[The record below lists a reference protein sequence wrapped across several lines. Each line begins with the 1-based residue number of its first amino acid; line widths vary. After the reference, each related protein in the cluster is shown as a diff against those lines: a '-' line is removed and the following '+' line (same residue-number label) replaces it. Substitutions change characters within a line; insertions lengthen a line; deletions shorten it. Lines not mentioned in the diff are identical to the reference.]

1 MKIGMLMLRHPAT
14 RMSPIMP
21 AVVQMLEQWGCEVDI
36 IYPEERVTP
45 LSEVRV
51 EHDLYILKS
60 GTELSLSLAGALHA
74 IGAPILNP
82 YPVAATMRDKI
93 ASTRVLQAA
102 GVPVPETY
110 ITSHSR
116 QLVSLLD
123 AGPLVL
129 KPYRG
134 SQGRG
139 VHVIW
144 DADELDDVS
153 SDEGPVFAQRYHKP
167 EGEDHKIYVI
177 GDQMFGVKRIFP
189 AKTYQE
195 KVGEP
200 FTISSELREIALR
213 CGRAFGVEL
222 FGFDVVMSA
231 GNPYV
236 VDIQSFPGFKGVP
249 DAALRLA
256 DYIYSVGQRA
266 LSGEPLLSQ
275 TMPVSLPAERR
286 TGAGV

>member
-1 MKIGMLMLRHPAT
+1 MKIGMLMLRHPPT
-14 RMSPIMP
+14 RISPIMP
-21 AVVQMLEQWGCEVDI
+21 EVVQLLEKWGCEIQI

-45 LSEVRV
+45 LSHVRA
-51 EHDLYILKS
+51 EHDLYSLKS
-60 GTELSLSLAGALHA
+60 GTEMALSLAGALDA
-74 IGAPILNP
+74 VGARIINP
-82 YPVAATMRDKI
+82 YPVAAAMRDKI
-93 ASTRVLQAA
+93 VSMRVLEAA

-110 ITSHSR
+110 ITSDSR
-116 QLVSLLD
+116 RLASLLD

-153 SDEGPVFAQRYHKP
+153 NDEGPVFAQRYYKP

-177 GDQMFGVKRIFP
+177 GDQMFGVKRVFP
-189 AKTYQE
+189 AKTYAE
-195 KVGEP
+195 KIGQP
-200 FTISSELREIALR
+200 FTVTPEFREIALR

-222 FGFDVVMSA
+222 FGFDVIISN
-231 GNPYV
+231 GRPYV
-236 VDIQSFPGFKGVP
+236 VDIQGFPGFKGVP

-256 DYIYSVGQRA
+256 DYLYAAGQRA
-266 LSGEPLLSQ
+266 IMGEPLVEAALH
-275 TMPVSLPAERR
+275 ERR
-286 TGAGV
+286 NGAAL

>member
-1 MKIGMLMLRHPAT
+1 MKIGMLMLRHPPT
-14 RMSPIMP
+14 RISPIMP
-21 AVVQMLEQWGCEVDI
+21 EVVQLLEKWGCEVQI

-45 LSEVRV
+45 LSQVRA

-60 GTELSLSLAGALHA
+60 GTEMALSLAGALDA
-74 IGAPILNP
+74 VGARIINP
-82 YPVAATMRDKI
+82 YSVAAAMRDKI
-93 ASTRVLQAA
+93 VSMRVLEAA

-110 ITSHSR
+110 VTSDSR
-116 QLVSLLD
+116 RLASLLD

-153 SDEGPVFAQRYHKP
+153 NDEGPVFAQRYYKP

-177 GDQMFGVKRIFP
+177 GDQMFGVKRVFP
-189 AKTYQE
+189 AKTYAE
-195 KVGEP
+195 KTGQP
-200 FTISSELREIALR
+200 FTVTPEFREIALR

-222 FGFDVVMSA
+222 FGFDVIISN
-231 GNPYV
+231 GRPYV
-236 VDIQSFPGFKGVP
+236 VDIQGFPGFKGVP

-256 DYIYSVGQRA
+256 DYLYAAGQRA
-266 LSGEPLLSQ
+266 VMGEPL
-275 TMPVSLPAERR
+275 VGAEVHERQN
-286 TGAGV
+286 GAAL

>member
-1 MKIGMLMLRHPAT
+1 MKIGMLMLRHPST
-14 RMSPIMP
+14 RTSPIMP
-21 AVVQMLEQWGCEVDI
+21 AVVKLLENWGCDVDI

-45 LSEVRV
+45 LSQVRA

-60 GTELSLSLAGALHA
+60 GTELALSLAGALHA
-74 IGAPILNP
+74 VGARILNP

-93 ASTRVLQAA
+93 ASMRVLEAA

-110 ITSHSR
+110 VTSHSR
-116 QLVSLLD
+116 QLADLLD
-123 AGPLVL
+123 AGPLIL

-139 VHVIW
+139 VHVVW
-144 DADELDDVS
+144 DADELDDVA

-177 GDQMFGVKRIFP
+177 GGQMFGVKRVFP
-189 AKTYQE
+189 AKTYDE
-195 KVGEP
+195 KVGQP
-200 FTISSELREIALR
+200 FTISPELREIALR

-222 FGFDVVMSA
+222 FGFDVVMS
-231 GNPYV
+231 NSRPYV

-256 DYIYSVGQRA
+256 DYIYSTGQRA
-266 LSGEPLLSQ
+266 LSGEPMFPAVL
-275 TMPVSLPAERR
+275 PDARNGVSL
-286 TGAGV
+286 

>member
-1 MKIGMLMLRHPAT
+1 MKIGMLMLRHSPT
-14 RMSPIMP
+14 RISPIMP
-21 AVVQMLEQWGCEVDI
+21 VVVQLLKTWGCEVDI

-45 LSEVRV
+45 LSEIRV

-60 GTELSLSLAGALHA
+60 GTELALSLAGALHA
-74 IGAPILNP
+74 VGARILNP

-93 ASTRVLQAA
+93 ASMRVLEAA

-110 ITSHSR
+110 VTSHSR
-116 QLVSLLD
+116 RLASLLD

-139 VHVIW
+139 VHVVW
-144 DADELDDVS
+144 DADELDDVPN
-153 SDEGPVFAQRYHKP
+153 DEGPVFAQRYHKP

-177 GDQMFGVKRIFP
+177 GDQVFGVKRIFP
-189 AKTYQE
+189 AKTYDE
-195 KVGEP
+195 KVGKP
-200 FTISSELREIALR
+200 FTITSEFREIAIR

-222 FGFDVVMSA
+222 FGFDVVMSE
-231 GNPYV
+231 GRPYV

-256 DYIYSVGQRA
+256 DYIYAVAQRA
-266 LSGEPLLSQ
+266 VNGEPFLGAA
-275 TMPVSLPAERR
+275 LPDRR
-286 TGAGV
+286 NGVAV

>member
-1 MKIGMLMLRHPAT
+1 MKIGMLMLRHPPT
-14 RMSPIMP
+14 RISPIMP
-21 AVVQMLEQWGCEVDI
+21 EVVQLLEKWGCEIQI

-45 LSEVRV
+45 LSHVRA

-60 GTELSLSLAGALHA
+60 GTEMALSLAGALDA
-74 IGAPILNP
+74 VGARIINP

-93 ASTRVLQAA
+93 VSMRVLEAA

-110 ITSHSR
+110 ITSDSR
-116 QLVSLLD
+116 RLASLLD

-153 SDEGPVFAQRYHKP
+153 NDEGPVFAQRYCKP

-177 GDQMFGVKRIFP
+177 GDQMFGVKRVFP
-189 AKTYQE
+189 AKTYAE
-195 KVGEP
+195 KIGQP
-200 FTISSELREIALR
+200 FTVTPEFREIALR

-222 FGFDVVMSA
+222 FGFDVIISN
-231 GNPYV
+231 GQPYV
-236 VDIQSFPGFKGVP
+236 VDIQGFPGFKGVP

-256 DYIYSVGQRA
+256 DYLYAAGQRA
-266 LSGEPLLSQ
+266 IMGEPLVEAALYDR
-275 TMPVSLPAERR
+275 PN
-286 TGAGV
+286 GAAL

>member
-1 MKIGMLMLRHPAT
+1 MKIGMLMLRHPPT
-14 RMSPIMP
+14 RISPIMP
-21 AVVQMLEQWGCEVDI
+21 EVVQLLEKWGCEIQI

-45 LSEVRV
+45 LSHVRA
-51 EHDLYILKS
+51 EHDLYSLKS
-60 GTELSLSLAGALHA
+60 GTEMALSLAGALDA
-74 IGAPILNP
+74 VGARIINP
-82 YPVAATMRDKI
+82 YPVAAAMRDKI
-93 ASTRVLQAA
+93 VSMRVLEAA

-110 ITSHSR
+110 ITSDSR
-116 QLVSLLD
+116 RLASLLD

-153 SDEGPVFAQRYHKP
+153 NDEGPVFAQRYYKP

-177 GDQMFGVKRIFP
+177 GDQMFGVKRVFP
-189 AKTYQE
+189 AKTYAE
-195 KVGEP
+195 KIGQP
-200 FTISSELREIALR
+200 FTVTPEFREIALR

-222 FGFDVVMSA
+222 FGFDVIISN
-231 GNPYV
+231 GQPYV
-236 VDIQSFPGFKGVP
+236 VDIQGFPGFKGVP

-256 DYIYSVGQRA
+256 DYLYAAGQRA
-266 LSGEPLLSQ
+266 IMGEPLVDAALYD
-275 TMPVSLPAERR
+275 RR
-286 TGAGV
+286 NGAAL

>member
-1 MKIGMLMLRHPAT
+1 MKIGMLMLRHPPT
-14 RMSPIMP
+14 RISPIMP
-21 AVVQMLEQWGCEVDI
+21 EVVQLLEKWGCEIQI

-45 LSEVRV
+45 LSHVRA

-60 GTELSLSLAGALHA
+60 GTEMALSLAGALDA
-74 IGAPILNP
+74 VGARIINP

-93 ASTRVLQAA
+93 VSMRVLEAA

-110 ITSHSR
+110 ITSDSR
-116 QLVSLLD
+116 RLASLLD

-153 SDEGPVFAQRYHKP
+153 NDEGPVFAQRYYKP

-177 GDQMFGVKRIFP
+177 GDQMFGVKRVFP
-189 AKTYQE
+189 AKTYAE
-195 KVGEP
+195 KIGQP
-200 FTISSELREIALR
+200 FTVTPEFREIALR

-222 FGFDVVMSA
+222 FGFDVIISN
-231 GNPYV
+231 GQPYV
-236 VDIQSFPGFKGVP
+236 VDIQGFPGFKGVP

-256 DYIYSVGQRA
+256 DYLYAAGQRA
-266 LSGEPLLSQ
+266 IMGEPLVEAALH
-275 TMPVSLPAERR
+275 ERR
-286 TGAGV
+286 NGAAL

>member
-1 MKIGMLMLRHPAT
+1 MKIGMLMLRHSPT
-14 RMSPIMP
+14 RISPIMP
-21 AVVQMLEQWGCEVDI
+21 VVVQLLKTWGCEVDI

-45 LSEVRV
+45 LSEIRA

-60 GTELSLSLAGALHA
+60 GTELALSLAGALHA
-74 IGAPILNP
+74 VGARILNP

-93 ASTRVLQAA
+93 ASMRVLEAA

-110 ITSHSR
+110 VTSHSR
-116 QLVSLLD
+116 RLASLLD

-139 VHVIW
+139 VHVVW
-144 DADELDDVS
+144 DADELDDVPN
-153 SDEGPVFAQRYHKP
+153 DEGPVFAQRYHKP

-177 GDQMFGVKRIFP
+177 GDQVFGVKRIFP
-189 AKTYQE
+189 AKTYDE
-195 KVGEP
+195 KVGKP
-200 FTISSELREIALR
+200 FTITSEFREIAIR

-222 FGFDVVMSA
+222 FGFDVVMSE
-231 GNPYV
+231 GRPYV

-256 DYIYSVGQRA
+256 DYIYAVAQRA
-266 LSGEPLLSQ
+266 VNGEPFLGAA
-275 TMPVSLPAERR
+275 LPDRR
-286 TGAGV
+286 NGVAV

>member
-1 MKIGMLMLRHPAT
+1 MKIGMLMLRHPPT
-14 RMSPIMP
+14 RISPIMP
-21 AVVQMLEQWGCEVDI
+21 AVVEMLRNWGCDVDI

-45 LSEVRV
+45 LSQVRV

-60 GTELSLSLAGALHA
+60 GTELALSLAGTLHA
-74 IGAPILNP
+74 LGAPILNP
-82 YPVAATMRDKI
+82 YPVAAMMRDKI
-93 ASTRVLQAA
+93 ISMRVLEAA
-102 GVPVPETY
+102 DVPVPETY
-110 ITSHSR
+110 ITSHPR
-116 QLVSLLD
+116 QLAGLLD

-139 VHVIW
+139 IHIIW
-144 DADELDDVS
+144 DAEELDDIS
-153 SDEGPVFAQRYHKP
+153 ADEGPVFAQRYHKP

-177 GDQMFGVKRIFP
+177 GGQMFGVKRIFP
-189 AKTYQE
+189 AKTYAE
-195 KVGEP
+195 KIGEP

-222 FGFDVVMSA
+222 FGFDVIMS
-231 GNPYV
+231 GGKPYV

-256 DYIYSVGQRA
+256 DYIYSALQRS
-266 LSGEPLLSQ
+266 LDGEPIMTAFSPEQRNEAAL
-275 TMPVSLPAERR
+275 
-286 TGAGV
+286 